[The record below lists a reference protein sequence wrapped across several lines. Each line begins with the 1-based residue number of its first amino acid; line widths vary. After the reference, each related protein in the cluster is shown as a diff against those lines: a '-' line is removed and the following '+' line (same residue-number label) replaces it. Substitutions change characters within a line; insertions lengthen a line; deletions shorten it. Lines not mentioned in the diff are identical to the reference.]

1 MREKLN
7 LWRLY
12 NSASAYGKSPHEFFP
27 ALETDLAKW
36 ALDEITLITG
46 RAFENALQEGKDPF
60 KGSEAL
66 SSKQYASAPR
76 RKIRKVKSLKEIG
89 IQNGNSPR

>member
-46 RAFENALQEGKDPF
+46 RAFENALQE
-60 KGSEAL
+60 A
-66 SSKQYASAPR
+66 R
-76 RKIRKVKSLKEIG
+76 
-89 IQNGNSPR
+89 